1 MARSP
6 SSARAPRLL
15 IVSADMG
22 AGHHEVTAELV
33 RRCTAAGAQCETV
46 DVIADAGPPGAR
58 LRRTYRLLLERAP
71 WLYDAAMRVWARWPG
86 PLEHFTALNA
96 GPFEQL
102 LAAAV
107 ERTEPDAVV
116 STYNLASQCLGRLAR
131 RSRVDVPVVTF
142 VPDPGAHPYWVSGEV
157 AAHLVPTAL
166 TAARLA
172 AYGARNVHVV
182 KPVLRPEFASPPKR
196 DEARDALGLPGDRRI
211 ALLSAG
217 SWAVGG
223 LARTLAAVRRVRG
236 VLPVVLCGRDERL
249 LAALS
254 GDPDV
259 KAVGWTP
266 HAIDYLAAADVVVGN
281 GGALTCWEAFAAGTP
296 VVMYRPLAGHG
307 RINVATLAELGWV
320 RWARDDHA
328 LARFVGG
335 DDELAA
341 PPHAAGAEAADLLL
355 AAARR
360 EL

>member
-1 MARSP
+1 MASSP
-6 SSARAPRLL
+6 SSGGPRLL

-22 AGHHEVTAELV
+22 AGHHEVTAELT
-33 RRCTAAGAQCETV
+33 RRCTAAGAHCDTV

-58 LRRTYRLLLERAP
+58 LQRTYRLLLERAP

-96 GPFEQL
+96 APFERL

-107 ERTEPDAVV
+107 DRSEPDAVV

-131 RSRVDVPVVTF
+131 RRRIDLPIVTF
-142 VPDPGAHPYWVSGEV
+142 LPDPGAHPYWVSRDV
-157 AAHLVPTAL
+157 TAHLVPTAL

-172 AYGARNVHVV
+172 DYGARDVHVV
-182 KPVLRPEFASPPKR
+182 RPVLRPEFATPPKA
-196 DEARDALGLPGDRRI
+196 DEAREALGLPGDRRI
-211 ALLSAG
+211 ALLTAG

-223 LARTLAAVRRVRG
+223 LARTLAAVRRLPR
-236 VLPVVLCGRDERL
+236 VLPVVLCGRNERL

-254 GDPDV
+254 GDPAV
-259 KAVGWTP
+259 LAVGWT
-266 HAIDYLAAADVVVGN
+266 AQAVDYFAAADVVVGN

-320 RWARDDHA
+320 RWATDEHA
-328 LARFVGG
+328 LARFVAG
-335 DDELAA
+335 DDALAA
-341 PPHAAGAEAADLLL
+341 PPRPDGAEAADLLL

>member
-1 MARSP
+1 VASP
-6 SSARAPRLL
+6 SPRERTARLL

-33 RRCTAAGAQCETV
+33 RRCAAAGARCDTV
-46 DVIADAGPPGAR
+46 DVIADAGAPGAR
-58 LRRTYRLLLERAP
+58 LQRTYRVLLNRAP
-71 WLYDAAMRVWARWPG
+71 WLYDTAMRVWARWPG

-96 GPFEQL
+96 VPFERL

-107 ERTEPDAVV
+107 ERTRPDAVV
-116 STYNLASQCLGRLAR
+116 STYNLASQCLGRLR
-131 RSRVDVPVVTF
+131 RRGRIDVPVVTF
-142 VPDPGAHPYWVSGEV
+142 VPDPGAHPYWVSSEV
-157 AAHLVPTAL
+157 TAHLVPTAL

-172 AYGARNVHVV
+172 DYGARNVHVV
-182 KPVLRPEFASPPKR
+182 RPVLRPEFATAPEP
-196 DEARDALGLPGDRRI
+196 DEARDALGLPSDRRI
-211 ALLSAG
+211 ALLTAG

-223 LARTLAAVRRVRG
+223 LPRMLAAVRRVPG
-236 VLPVVLCGRDERL
+236 VLPVVLCGHDERL

-254 GDPDV
+254 SEPDV
-259 KAVGWTP
+259 LPVGWTP
-266 HAIDYLAAADVVVGN
+266 RAVDYFAAADVVVGN

-320 RWARDDHA
+320 RWATDEHA
-328 LARFVGG
+328 LARFVAG
-335 DDELAA
+335 DDALAA
-341 PPHAAGAEAADLLL
+341 PPQPAGADAADLLL